1 MRLKLFIAM
10 CVLGGV
16 GGFVGSVIGAVFG
29 ARGLFVGGFI
39 GGLLIAPMSGKIA
52 LWRGWISAHQYW
64 PTVVGAAVG
73 FLAAAFV
80 AVNTL
85 SSPVGPILST
95 TLTGIGALIGSRLA
109 PNRR

>member
-1 MRLKLFIAM
+1 MRLTFFVAM

-16 GGFVGSVIGAVFG
+16 GGFVGSVIGASFG
-29 ARGLFVGGFI
+29 TRGLFVGGFL
-39 GGLLIAPMSGKIA
+39 GGILIAPVSGKLA
-52 LWRGWISAHQYW
+52 LWRGWISKPQYW
-64 PTVVGAAVG
+64 PTVAGAAVG

-95 TLTGIGALIGSRLA
+95 TLTGIGALIGSR
-109 PNRR
+109 RR